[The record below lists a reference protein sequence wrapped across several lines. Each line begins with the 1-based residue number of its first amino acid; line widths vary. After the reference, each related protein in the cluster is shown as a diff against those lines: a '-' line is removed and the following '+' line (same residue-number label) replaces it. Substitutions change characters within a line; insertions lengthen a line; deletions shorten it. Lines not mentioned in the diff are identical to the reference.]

1 MAAPYTRQIPTAAI
15 AAVGICAFL
24 AATGCTTS
32 SAVGTVENPSA
43 SQLVAPPGFGDS
55 PLWSVPFVS
64 RPHVVDDGFVG
75 VLDTAASSDS
85 VTVQV
90 ISDTG
95 AARFGVDVPKNRAQ
109 FAVTTAHDREL
120 LITEDVDPTDSG
132 HAASLTARDT
142 RTGEVVWGPVGTDGC
157 LTGDG
162 LLIDAGCSGESAPP
176 EAAISAA
183 DGHTTDLSG
192 AVSESGG
199 YAVVRDGDTARI
211 VTVDTGNTAWSTE
224 TVAPPPAALAGSAR
238 FVQAAGNSVVV
249 AWTIPTRPEPIQAVY
264 RLSDAEIRWVS
275 GARTP
280 MAVMA
285 DASGGSTMIT
295 TGDLDDDGI
304 AVLFRQYGTRGFT
317 ADRFPDAD
325 RFTLVG
331 GIVYGASDSTVT
343 AIEAV
348 TGRVTGTSPGPV
360 PVAMTHNGVA
370 LAADTDG
377 YTAFKVIPHF

>member
-1 MAAPYTRQIPTAAI
+1 MLML
-15 AAVGICAFL
+15 CACDASSL
-24 AATGCTTS
+24 VSAHGSITG
-32 SAVGTVENPSA
+32 VVENPSS
-43 SQLVAPPGFGDS
+43 SQLLSPPGFGDS

-75 VLDTAASSDS
+75 VLDTAPSSDS
-85 VTVQV
+85 ATVQV
-90 ISDTG
+90 VSDTG
-95 AARFGVDVPKNRAQ
+95 SSRFEVDVPKNRTQ

-120 LITEDVDPTDSG
+120 LITEDVDPSDSG

-142 RTGEVVWGPVGTDGC
+142 RTGEVVWGPVGSAGC
-157 LTGDG
+157 LTGTG
-162 LLIDAGCSGESAPP
+162 LLIDAGCSSESAPP

-183 DGHTTDLSG
+183 DGHTTYLSG

-199 YAVVRDGDTARI
+199 YAVVRDGDTAEI

-238 FVQAAGNSVVV
+238 FVQSAGNSVVV
-249 AWTIPTRPEPIQAVY
+249 AWTVPTRPEPIQAVY
-264 RLSDAEIRWVS
+264 RLSDAGIRWVS

-280 MAVMA
+280 MAVTA
-285 DASGGSTMIT
+285 DAGSGSTMIT
-295 TGDLDDDGI
+295 TGDLGDDGI
-304 AVLFRQYGTRGFT
+304 AVLFPRYGNRGFT
-317 ADRFPDAD
+317 ADQFPGAD

-331 GIVYGASDSTVT
+331 GIVYGASGSAVT
-343 AIEAV
+343 AIDAV
-348 TGRVTGTSPGPV
+348 TGRVTGTSLGEA
-360 PVAMTHNGVA
+360 PVAMTPNGVA